1 LGTPGLKALESIVA
15 MDFVA
20 SVNHLLNF
28 VAPAFFSRW
37 AWRLC
42 SLFKQNKAGA
52 QSFIAQVAINFILGV
67 AVLLASLWL
76 FSRDGKMLGYAALV
90 CTSACCQ
97 WVLSRAWR

>member
-1 LGTPGLKALESIVA
+1 

-20 SVNHLLNF
+20 SVNHLFNF
-28 VAPAFFSRW
+28 VAPAFFLALGLAVCAR
-37 AWRLC
+37 
-42 SLFKQNKAGA
+42 LFKQNKAGA

>member
-1 LGTPGLKALESIVA
+1 

-28 VAPAFFSRW
+28 LAPAFFLALGLAICARF
-37 AWRLC
+37 L
-42 SLFKQNKAGA
+42 KQNKAGA
-52 QSFIAQVAINFILGV
+52 QPFIAQVAINFILGA
-67 AVLLASLWL
+67 AVLLVSLWL
-76 FSRDGKMLGYAALV
+76 FSRDGKMLAYAALV

>member
-1 LGTPGLKALESIVA
+1 MESIVA

-28 VAPAFFSRW
+28 LAPAFFLALGLAICARF
-37 AWRLC
+37 L
-42 SLFKQNKAGA
+42 KQNKAGA
-52 QSFIAQVAINFILGV
+52 QSFIAQVAINFILGA
-67 AVLLASLWL
+67 AVLLVSLWL
-76 FSRDGKMLGYAALV
+76 FSRDGKMLAYAALV

>member
-1 LGTPGLKALESIVA
+1 

-28 VAPAFFSRW
+28 VAPAFFLALGLAVCARI
-37 AWRLC
+37 
-42 SLFKQNKAGA
+42 FKKNKAGA
-52 QSFIAQVAINFILGV
+52 QSFIVQVAINFILGA

>member
-1 LGTPGLKALESIVA
+1 

-28 VAPAFFSRW
+28 LAPAFFLALGLAVCARI
-37 AWRLC
+37 
-42 SLFKQNKAGA
+42 FKKNKAGA
-52 QSFIAQVAINFILGV
+52 QSFIVQVAINFILGA